1 MELSNARALSEIRLL
16 ATALLS
22 DNEDIRCKIFDFP
35 NFKTEIAKNL
45 REKMINA
52 FIEEPKADYAVYL
65 SKLSLEEQNLF
76 VRLMREAIS
85 PTIAE
90 NEAVSVMAA
99 ISQSDLMSELQE
111 DIMSLATEKSIET
124 EDVRQVL
131 EKYENRGSFNREP
144 LNDYF
149 DTYNERIA
157 IIKTGYPELDR
168 KLGGGIMKGCVAALG
183 ARPSVGKTTFAVNMA
198 VNYLRSHTDK
208 TVIFFSL
215 EMSSRM
221 IYDKIV
227 SDVGDIDYGK
237 ACKHEVN
244 IDTVKMYLKG
254 FERFIVIDSVYEV
267 ERMAEIMQDVKPD
280 LVFVDYVQII
290 GTRKEFESNRV
301 KIDYIS
307 KVLKRTAKRLKCG
320 IWVLSQLTRSAAEEP
335 TMSALKESG
344 GLEQDSDYIVLLK
357 RPFVL
362 EKGNADILPSDTT
375 VKLDKNKFGDTGEIK
390 FDFDGAKQRF
400 TEKGAAHMKTAIDR
414 DEDDL
419 PF

>member
-1 MELSNARALSEIRLL
+1 MESSSARALSEIRLL

-22 DNEDIRCKIFDFP
+22 ENEDIRCKIFDFP
-35 NFKTEIAKNL
+35 NFKTETAKSF

-52 FIEEPKADYAVYL
+52 FIEDPKADYAVYL
-65 SKLSLEEQNLF
+65 SKLNLEEQNIL
-76 VRLMREAIS
+76 VRLMQESIS

-90 NEAVSVMAA
+90 SKAEAVMSA
-99 ISQSDLMSELQE
+99 IAQRDLMNELQE
-111 DIMSLATEKSIET
+111 DIMSLAAERSIET

-131 EKYENRGSFNREP
+131 EKYENRSCFSRDSLSN
-144 LNDYF
+144 YF
-149 DTYNERIA
+149 DTYNEKIE

-168 KLGGGIMKGCVAALG
+168 KLGGGIMKGCIAALG

-198 VNYLRSHTDK
+198 VNFLRSQRDK
-208 TVIFFSL
+208 TVLFFSL
-215 EMSSRM
+215 EMSARM

-227 SDVGDIDYGK
+227 ADVGDIDYGK
-237 ACKHEVN
+237 ACRHKIN
-244 IDTVKMYLKG
+244 LDTVKMYLKG

-280 LVFVDYVQII
+280 LVFVDYVQIV
-290 GTRKEFESNRV
+290 GARKEFDTNRV

-307 KVLKRTAKRLKCG
+307 KVLKRAAKRLKCG

-362 EKGNADILPSDTT
+362 EKGDPGILPNDTT

-390 FDFDGAKQRF
+390 FDFNGVKQRF
-400 TEKGAAHMKTAIDR
+400 TEKGAAHIKTEND
-414 DEDDL
+414 DEDL
-419 PF
+419 PI